1 MKTRKWKKTL
11 LTFVLI
17 GALLGVQVMEMIAY
31 AADTETGEPT
41 VIVSNANELLTAI
54 ETKPKDTVIGI
65 SGVIVLDEDFLTV
78 GDTKRKYTIVRM
90 NDAACFEITGNQVTI
105 QNLTIDGANII
116 SDSSMFTVD
125 AMDKYVNFL
134 NVTIKNCHTNKN
146 GGAIFVEN
154 GTATINMCRFQNN
167 HGIVGGHIS
176 VWNSSVA
183 DIINCHFET
192 GVADVYGGAIEFCSS
207 GRCTIGSC
215 TIYNN
220 SAPGGGGIYNDG
232 YVSVNNSKIYGN
244 HATIG
249 GADIANTDDAVF
261 QMMEGIDELVELFKS
276 DDILPKAWVNDYNAE
291 SGGYI
296 PGVTPSSLKSM
307 MKLDYE
313 EIVEE
318 PVEPSEPTDPDDTGN
333 DTTDPTTPGEGDSTD
348 EPSTDTE
355 DTGTDEEPSTPTE
368 PSVPDEGEDDDQE
381 KPTEPSQPDD
391 SDQDVTEE
399 PSEPTAPG
407 DPDDGQEEP
416 ATPPGDD
423 SDEGDTQTPSNNN
436 TSNTTTDNSDH
447 STHDDHSTSTTD
459 NSKTDNSKTDNS
471 TVTEDNSSVVNN
483 YYYTTENPGQQNQ
496 QQTQIQ
502 TPAPQVI
509 VVKDSSSDKD
519 ETSSTQT
526 LDPSN
531 NIRIEAEG
539 ADVIFEVVDGV
550 YSISIK
556 AEKYSEPVQ
565 EVQTVTT
572 SASVEADDGQSL
584 NWYEIIKIALLAALV
599 VNVMRKP
606 KTT

>member
-17 GALLGVQVMEMIAY
+17 GALLGVQVMEIAAY
-31 AADTETGEPT
+31 AAETDTGTVEPVEVCSNYT
-41 VIVSNANELLTAI
+41 QLFIAVNNAN
-54 ETKPKDTVIGI
+54 DGDVIGI
-65 SGVIVLDEDFLTV
+65 DSVIDVQNEALDLGASDKHV
-78 GDTKRKYTIVRM
+78 TIVRM
-90 NDAACFEITGNQVTI
+90 NESACLQVSTKEPCTFRNLTFDGNEYASNASMIEVYSSGAKFENVTFQNCICRYTSGAVMIFGKNNTFTNCTFQNNSGGTGGHLCISNDAVVTITGCN
-105 QNLTIDGANII
+105 
-116 SDSSMFTVD
+116 FTNGS
-125 AMDKYVNFL
+125 ATK
-134 NVTIKNCHTNKN
+134 
-146 GGAIFVEN
+146 GGAIYR
-154 GTATINMCRFQNN
+154 IN
-167 HGIVGGHIS
+167 
-176 VWNSSVA
+176 
-183 DIINCHFET
+183 
-192 GVADVYGGAIEFCSS
+192 S
-207 GRCTIGSC
+207 GTIGAWV
-215 TIYNN
+215 TIEQ
-220 SAPGGGGIYNDG
+220 
-232 YVSVNNSKIYGN
+232 SKIYGN
-244 HATIG
+244 SA
-249 GADIANTDDAVF
+249 
-261 QMMEGIDELVELFKS
+261 S
-276 DDILPKAWVNDYNAE
+276 E
-291 SGGYI
+291 SGGGIYAEDTI
-296 PGVTPSSLKSM
+296 IARNAKIYGNTAPLGEDITDTPYTSVQIHDDLETLQQIYADENIKVNGWTITLDDVTGNRYV
-307 MKLDYE
+307 KLNYE
-313 EIVEE
+313 EIVQ
-318 PVEPSEPTDPDDTGN
+318 EPTEPGDTEEPDDTGN
-333 DTTDPTTPGEGDSTD
+333 DTTDPTDPGDDTD
-348 EPSTDTE
+348 EPPTDTE

-368 PSVPDEGEDDDQE
+368 PSVPDEGEDGDQE
-381 KPTEPSQPDD
+381 EPTEPSQPDD
-391 SDQDVTEE
+391 SDQDATEE

-436 TSNTTTDNSDH
+436 TSNTTTDNSVDNSDH

-519 ETSSTQT
+519 ETSNTQT

-556 AEKYSEPVQ
+556 AEEPSESVQ

-572 SASVEADDGQSL
+572 AAPVEVDDGQSL
-584 NWYEIIKIALLAALV
+584 NWYETIKIALLAALV